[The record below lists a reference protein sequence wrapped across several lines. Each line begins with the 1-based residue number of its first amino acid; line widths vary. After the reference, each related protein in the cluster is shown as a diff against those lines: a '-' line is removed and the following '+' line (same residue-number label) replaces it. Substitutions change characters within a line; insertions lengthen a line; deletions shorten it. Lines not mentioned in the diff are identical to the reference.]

1 MEQRNLGGSG
11 LAVSVAGL
19 GCNNFGMRIDAEA
32 TEAVVHAA
40 LDLGVTLF
48 DTADIYGGRGTS
60 EELLGRALG
69 SRRDEVV
76 LATKFANPM
85 GDGPYERGASR
96 RYITRALEASLRR
109 LGTDRIDLYQQ
120 HVPDPHTPIEET
132 LEALDDLVAAGK
144 VLYVGSSNFAGW
156 QVAEADQ
163 VGRGDGRARFV
174 TAQNEWSLLNR
185 RIERE
190 VVPACE
196 HFGISVLPY
205 FPLASGLLTGKY
217 RRGEPAPEGTRL
229 AAWGGRGLTEEN
241 FDRVEALAAVAATHD
256 RSVGDLALAWLAAQ
270 PTVGSV
276 IAGAT
281 RVDQVQANVAALDW
295 QLDADTLVAAEA
307 ALAPRPASQT

>member
-1 MEQRNLGGSG
+1 MEFRSLGGSG
-11 LAVSVAGL
+11 LQVSVAGL
-19 GCNNFGMRIDAEA
+19 GCNNFGMRIDAEG
-32 TEAVVHAA
+32 TDAVVHAA
-40 LDLGVTLF
+40 LDAGVTLF

-76 LATKFANPM
+76 VATKFANPM

-96 RYITRALEASLRR
+96 RYIIRAVEASLRR

-120 HVPDPHTPIEET
+120 HVPDPGTPIDET
-132 LEALDDLVAAGK
+132 LEALGDLVTAGK
-144 VLYVGSSNFAGW
+144 VLYVGSSNFSGW
-156 QVAEADQ
+156 QVAEADH
-163 VGRGDGRARFV
+163 VARGAGRARFV

-185 RIERE
+185 RVERE

-196 HFGISVLPY
+196 HFGLSLLPY

-217 RRGEPAPEGTRL
+217 QRGEPAPEGTRL
-229 AAWGGRGLTEEN
+229 AAWGGRGMTEEN
-241 FDRVEALAAVAATHD
+241 FDRVEALAAVAADCD

-270 PTVGSV
+270 PAVGSV

-281 RVDQVQANVAALDW
+281 RVDQVQANVAALEW
-295 QLDADTLVAAEA
+295 RLDTDTLSAVET
-307 ALAPRPASQT
+307 ALHPKEP